1 MSDQRELIL
10 EKACELYLQDG
21 LPGFSMRKL
30 ARSVGVTAPAL
41 YRHYANREAVLVAVV
56 GEAYRLF
63 GQYLYR
69 ALAGQTPLERFLM
82 AGEQY
87 MQFAIDNPR
96 QYEMLFVSPG
106 ALGVKILPEEV
117 EAHACVVG
125 QFWHDR
131 VREAVD
137 AGILRDDEPQAIGRT
152 LWAHAHGLL
161 QLYLRGILDV
171 DEDGFRKLY
180 RESGRRLF
188 RGLAMRDFVDGMDR
202 REQEAESQRVARAA
216 GPENGDA
223 VVLNA
228 GD

>member
-1 MSDQRELIL
+1 MSDQRARIL

-30 ARSVGVTAPAL
+30 AKSVGVTAPAL

-63 GQYLYR
+63 AQYLYR
-69 ALAGQTPLERFLM
+69 ALVGQTPLERFLM

-87 MQFAIDNPR
+87 MHFAIDNPR

-106 ALGVKILPEEV
+106 ALGLDVLPEEV
-117 EAHACVVG
+117 EAHACAVG

-131 VREAVD
+131 VREVVD

-161 QLYLRGILDV
+161 QLYLRGLLDL
-171 DEDGFRKLY
+171 DEEGFRSLY
-180 RESGRRLF
+180 KESGRRIF
-188 RGLAMRDFVDGMDR
+188 RGLAERDFVDRM
-202 REQEAESQRVARAA
+202 EAE
-216 GPENGDA
+216 EA
-223 VVLNA
+223 VVATA